1 MTCSLSS
8 GTGCSLQ
15 RGGRQKAA
23 LRGEGPADSTPACK
37 IIRVPEKTWSGWE
50 PPSCTLRAPGQ
61 GLGTTRLTS
70 TRGHAVGDHGWTAH
84 GVEAVVSIVG
94 THMAVQSLGWG
105 PRWEVRSQNREKT
118 LLQSTR
124 LSTTTTTTTPGGQL
138 EGEVV
143 TGNPSQPSHF

>member
-1 MTCSLSS
+1 
-8 GTGCSLQ
+8 
-15 RGGRQKAA
+15 
-23 LRGEGPADSTPACK
+23 
-37 IIRVPEKTWSGWE
+37 
-50 PPSCTLRAPGQ
+50 
-61 GLGTTRLTS
+61 
-70 TRGHAVGDHGWTAH
+70 
-84 GVEAVVSIVG
+84 
-94 THMAVQSLGWG
+94 MAVQSLGWG